1 MIIALPPDL
10 MSLSYHLRYTGHPKV
25 REVFPLL
32 EITILPHV
40 PLDSFFCCH
49 HICLAGIKEERPF
62 LVEIYADDIN
72 PTTTIKGKHYIGS
85 GVLNY
90 ILDSRI

>member
-32 EITILPHV
+32 EITILPPV
-40 PLDSFFCCH
+40 PLESKATTTLNSFFAV
-49 HICLAGIKEERPF
+49 I
-62 LVEIYADDIN
+62 IYF
-72 PTTTIKGKHYIGS
+72 
-85 GVLNY
+85 
-90 ILDSRI
+90 

>member
-40 PLDSFFCCH
+40 PLDSFFVV
-49 HICLAGIKEERPF
+49 I
-62 LVEIYADDIN
+62 IY
-72 PTTTIKGKHYIGS
+72 
-85 GVLNY
+85 V
-90 ILDSRI
+90 